1 MVCVYPFYFY
11 LYLPSLL
18 PFLFSH
24 EKKKKKS
31 STIVSL
37 LRGSGVVGGV
47 EGGGVARFRGSEGF
61 VLKSSGILIHVVNVL
76 NIPQSVHVS
85 AVSL

>member
-1 MVCVYPFYFY
+1 M
-11 LYLPSLL
+11 
-18 PFLFSH
+18 
-24 EKKKKKS
+24 
-31 STIVSL
+31 
-37 LRGSGVVGGV
+37 VGGV